1 MKKKNAIMNLYIIE
15 ISFKLRGQILSQL
28 LKNYPSV
35 NFILYVNLSKDKTY
49 IGYFS
54 GKQIDFNINIKKY
67 KNKKP
72 KSVILHSILVDKL
85 PNRVTN
91 LQLKSFYWSESKN
104 YIGFI
109 SVYLDKFEISV
120 NEKTR
125 DIEKSESLMRKT
137 SELMYNYIN
146 LE

>member
-1 MKKKNAIMNLYIIE
+1 MNLYIIE
-15 ISFKLRGQILSQL
+15 VSFKLRVQILSQL
-28 LKNYPSV
+28 LKNYPGV
-35 NFILYVNLSKDKTY
+35 DFIYVNHLSKDKTY

-54 GKQIDFNINIKKY
+54 EKQIDFNINIKKY

-72 KSVILHSILVDKL
+72 IILHSILVDKL
-85 PNRVTN
+85 PNRATN
-91 LQLKSFYWSESKN
+91 LQLNSFYWSESKN

-109 SVYLDKFEISV
+109 LAYLDKFEISV
-120 NEKTR
+120 NENTR

>member
-1 MKKKNAIMNLYIIE
+1 MNLYIIE
-15 ISFKLRGQILSQL
+15 VSFKLRVQILSQL
-28 LKNYPSV
+28 LKNYPGV
-35 NFILYVNLSKDKTY
+35 DFIYFNNLSKDKTY

-54 GKQIDFNINIKKY
+54 EKQIDFNINIKKY

-72 KSVILHSILVDKL
+72 IILHSILVDKL
-85 PNRVTN
+85 PNRATN
-91 LQLKSFYWSESKN
+91 LQLNSFYWSESKN

-109 SVYLDKFEISV
+109 LGYLDKFEISV
-120 NEKTR
+120 NENTR

-137 SELMYNYIN
+137 SELMYNYIIN

>member
-1 MKKKNAIMNLYIIE
+1 MNLYIIE
-15 ISFKLRGQILSQL
+15 VSFKLRCQILSQL
-28 LKNYPSV
+28 LKNYLGV
-35 NFILYVNLSKDKTY
+35 DFILYVNLSKDKTY

-54 GKQIDFNINIKKY
+54 EKQIDFNINIKKY

-72 KSVILHSILVDKL
+72 IILHSILVDKL
-85 PNRVTN
+85 PNRATN
-91 LQLKSFYWSESKN
+91 LQLNSFYWSESKN

-109 SVYLDKFEISV
+109 LEYLDKFEISV
-120 NEKTR
+120 NENTR

-137 SELMYNYIN
+137 SELMYNYIIN

>member
-1 MKKKNAIMNLYIIE
+1 MNLYIIE

-28 LKNYPSV
+28 LKNYSSV
-35 NFILYVNLSKDKTY
+35 DFILYVNLSKDKTY

-137 SELMYNYIN
+137 SELMYNYIIN

>member
-1 MKKKNAIMNLYIIE
+1 MNLYIIE
-15 ISFKLRGQILSQL
+15 VSFKLRGQILSQL
-28 LKNYPSV
+28 LKNYPGV
-35 NFILYVNLSKDKTY
+35 DFILYVNISKDKTY

-54 GKQIDFNINIKKY
+54 EKQIDFNINIKKY

-72 KSVILHSILVDKL
+72 IILHSILVDKL
-85 PNRVTN
+85 PNRATN
-91 LQLKSFYWSESKN
+91 LQLNSFYWSESKN

-109 SVYLDKFEISV
+109 LAYLDKFEISV
-120 NEKTR
+120 NENTR

-137 SELMYNYIN
+137 SELMYNYIIN

>member
-1 MKKKNAIMNLYIIE
+1 MNLYIIE
-15 ISFKLRGQILSQL
+15 VSFKLRGQILSQL
-28 LKNYPSV
+28 LKNYPGV
-35 NFILYVNLSKDKTY
+35 NFILYVNISKDKTY

-54 GKQIDFNINIKKY
+54 EKQIDFNINIKKY

-72 KSVILHSILVDKL
+72 KSFILHSILVDKL
-85 PNRVTN
+85 PRATN
-91 LQLKSFYWSESKN
+91 PQLNSFYWSESKN

-120 NEKTR
+120 NENTR

-137 SELMYNYIN
+137 SELMYNYIIN

>member
-1 MKKKNAIMNLYIIE
+1 MNLYIIE
-15 ISFKLRGQILSQL
+15 VSFKLRGQILSQL
-28 LKNYPSV
+28 LKNYPGFD
-35 NFILYVNLSKDKTY
+35 FILYVNLSKDKTY

-54 GKQIDFNINIKKY
+54 EKQIDFNINIKKY

-72 KSVILHSILVDKL
+72 KSFILHSILVDKL
-85 PNRVTN
+85 PRATN
-91 LQLKSFYWSESKN
+91 PQLNNSFYWWSESKN

-109 SVYLDKFEISV
+109 SAYLDKFEISV
-120 NEKTR
+120 NENTR

-137 SELMYNYIN
+137 SELMYNYIIN

>member
-1 MKKKNAIMNLYIIE
+1 MNLYIIE
-15 ISFKLRGQILSQL
+15 VSFKLRVQILSQL
-28 LKNYPSV
+28 LKNYPGV
-35 NFILYVNLSKDKTY
+35 DFIYVNHLSKDKTY

-54 GKQIDFNINIKKY
+54 EKQIDFNINIKKY

-72 KSVILHSILVDKL
+72 IILHSILVDKL
-85 PNRVTN
+85 PNRATN
-91 LQLKSFYWSESKN
+91 LQLNSFYWSESKN

-109 SVYLDKFEISV
+109 LAYLDKFEISV
-120 NEKTR
+120 NENTR

-137 SELMYNYIN
+137 SELMYNYIIN

>member
-1 MKKKNAIMNLYIIE
+1 MNLYIIE
-15 ISFKLRGQILSQL
+15 VSFKLRGQILSLL
-28 LKNYPSV
+28 LKNYPGFD
-35 NFILYVNLSKDKTY
+35 FILYVNLSKEKTY

-54 GKQIDFNINIKKY
+54 EKQIDFNINIKKY

-72 KSVILHSILVDKL
+72 KSFILHSILVDKL
-85 PNRVTN
+85 PRATN
-91 LQLKSFYWSESKN
+91 PQLNSFYWWSESKN

-109 SVYLDKFEISV
+109 SAYFDKFKISV
-120 NEKTR
+120 NENTR

-137 SELMYNYIN
+137 SELMYNYIIN

>member
-1 MKKKNAIMNLYIIE
+1 MNLYIIE
-15 ISFKLRGQILSQL
+15 VSFKLRGQILSQL
-28 LKNYPSV
+28 LKNYPGV
-35 NFILYVNLSKDKTY
+35 NFILYVNISKDKTY

-54 GKQIDFNINIKKY
+54 EKQIDFNINIKKY

-72 KSVILHSILVDKL
+72 IILHSILVDKL
-85 PNRVTN
+85 PNRATN
-91 LQLKSFYWSESKN
+91 LQLNSFYWSESKN

-109 SVYLDKFEISV
+109 SVYLNKFEISV
-120 NEKTR
+120 NENTR

-137 SELMYNYIN
+137 SELMYNYIIN